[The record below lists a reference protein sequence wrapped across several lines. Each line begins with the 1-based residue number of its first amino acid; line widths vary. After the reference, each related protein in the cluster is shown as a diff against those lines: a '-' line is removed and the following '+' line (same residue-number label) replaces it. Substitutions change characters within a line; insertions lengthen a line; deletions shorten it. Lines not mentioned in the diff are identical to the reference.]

1 MGGIRKAKSGSRK
14 NKNNNNN
21 NKNNKTI
28 TKQLLKR
35 LIKP

>member
-1 MGGIRKAKSGSRK
+1 MGGIGKAKSGSRK
-14 NKNNNNN
+14 SMEN